1 MADRTGT
8 RGASLGRETEN
19 VLGSG
24 STLQG
29 ATSLATVGVAWRNL
43 GRNRKRTLLTASAVG
58 FASMLLVFAMS
69 MQGGSYGAMIDNATR
84 LVTGHLQIQ
93 DARFFDDPKMR
104 YLIRDADARVK
115 ALEADPRV
123 RAASPRISAFA
134 VLSGA
139 EQSFGSQV
147 MGVDP
152 LRERAFSLLPEFV
165 DEGVWLSGKA
175 GEIVLGKALARNLD
189 VRLGDEVVMLGTA
202 PDGSVAA
209 AVATLVGILD
219 TGQPEI
225 DRSLAQMNIADV
237 REAFLLENAA
247 HAIVLTVDDVREAD
261 ALAPLL
267 LSAVTDGTDLRALSW
282 RALIPELEQM
292 IELDK
297 ASAYFFYLL
306 LALMVTFSIT
316 NTFMMTVFERTRE
329 FGTLLAIGCRPG
341 FIIALLQ
348 IESLLLCGLG
358 VLGGTLVGLALTGS
372 LMIVGIPLDD
382 MGAELLR
389 QYHMPERLF
398 PTLTFEAVFSGP
410 AFMLLATQIAALVP
424 ALRLRK
430 LEPVV
435 ALRD

>member
-1 MADRTGT
+1 MAEHTGALGYAP
-8 RGASLGRETEN
+8 RSEAGAPAAASSLQAAA
-19 VLGSG
+19 SF
-24 STLQG
+24 
-29 ATSLATVGVAWRNL
+29 ATFAVAWRNL

-58 FASMLLVFAMS
+58 FSSMLLVFAMS

-84 LVTGHLQIQ
+84 LVTGHVQLQ
-93 DARFFDDPKMR
+93 DPRFFDDPKMR
-104 YLIRDADARVK
+104 YLVRDADARVAK
-115 ALEADPRV
+115 LEADPRV

-139 EQSFGSQV
+139 DRSFGGQV

-152 LRERAFSLLPEFV
+152 LRERSFSLLPEFV
-165 DEGVWLSGKA
+165 EEGAWLTGER
-175 GEIVLGKALARNLD
+175 GEIVLGTALARNLD
-189 VRLGDEVVMLGTA
+189 VRLGDEVVVLGTA
-202 PDGSVAA
+202 PDGSIAA
-209 AVATLVGILD
+209 AVATLVGLLD

-225 DRSLAQMNIADV
+225 DRSLAQMHIADV
-237 REAFLLENAA
+237 REAFLLDDAA
-247 HAIVLTVDDVREAD
+247 HAIVLTVADVRDAD
-261 ALAPLL
+261 VLAEPLRALVA
-267 LSAVTDGTDLRALSW
+267 DGTDLAALSW

-297 ASAYFFYLL
+297 ASAYFFYVL

-358 VLGGTLVGLALTGS
+358 VLGGTLLGLALTGT
-372 LMIVGIPLDD
+372 LMIVGIPLDE

-389 QYHMPERLF
+389 QYHMPERLY
-398 PTLTFEAVFSGP
+398 PTLTLEAVLSGP
-410 AFMLLATQIAALVP
+410 VFMLVATQVAALLP
-424 ALRLRK
+424 ALRLRG
-430 LEPVV
+430 LEPVA

>member
-139 EQSFGSQV
+139 EQSFGGQV

-267 LSAVTDGTDLRALSW
+267 LSAVTDGTDLRPFPAGADSRTRADDRTRQGLCVFLLPPARAHGDVLDHQHFHDDRVRTNPRIRDAARHRLPARIHHCAAADRVAAPLRPW
-282 RALIPELEQM
+282 RAWRHARRPRPDRQS
-292 IELDK
+292 DDRRYP
-297 ASAYFFYLL
+297 ARRHGRGAAGSTTCPNA
-306 LALMVTFSIT
+306 FS
-316 NTFMMTVFERTRE
+316 
-329 FGTLLAIGCRPG
+329 
-341 FIIALLQ
+341 
-348 IESLLLCGLG
+348 
-358 VLGGTLVGLALTGS
+358 
-372 LMIVGIPLDD
+372 
-382 MGAELLR
+382 
-389 QYHMPERLF
+389 RL
-398 PTLTFEAVFSGP
+398 
-410 AFMLLATQIAALVP
+410 
-424 ALRLRK
+424 
-430 LEPVV
+430 
-435 ALRD
+435 